1 MKKVL
6 LLGVMLL
13 LVVPA
18 LLAPEAWAA
27 TQKVNPADYTVK
39 VHVSAAQYVATNG
52 LFEILTAVIDG
63 KHYQLQGPTS
73 SSKAFMHGDG
83 LLNPGDYSA
92 KLTVDTHKT
101 VYESL
106 QTFEL
111 LMPDGTTRPFAVILQ
126 GE

>member
-1 MKKVL
+1 MKRVL
-6 LLGVMLL
+6 LNLIWL
-13 LVVPA
+13 LVVPV
-18 LLAPEAWAA
+18 LFVTHLRAA

-39 VHVSAAQYVATNG
+39 VHVSAAQYVATDG
-52 LFEILTAVIDG
+52 LFEILTVTIDG

-73 SSKAFMHGDG
+73 SSKAFMHGNG

-92 KLTVDTHKT
+92 KLAVDTHKT
-101 VYESL
+101 AYESI

-111 LMPDGTTRPFAVILQ
+111 LMPDGTTRPFAVVFQ